1 MIQLDRLVQF
11 AMKIAI
17 VRGKYLNKYEM
28 QYYEPLVRKHKLVG
42 FGSLS
47 PIHDKFAFPVVK
59 LPSPMDLPN
68 FPYKMPILN
77 RLFVD
82 AQYLLGLEGKLRGF
96 DIAHS
101 AETYMH
107 FTQQCLNAKKR
118 GDVKKVVVTVSENI
132 PFANEGIW
140 GRKKFKKRAL
150 EEVDHFI
157 AISQRAKEALILEGC
172 PEEKITVIGHHVD
185 TKKFSPGF
193 KLQASGFKPLNIL
206 FVGRMEWSKG
216 VYEVIFSAKKL
227 LTDPELKNYSL
238 NFTLVG
244 EGGEKKRI
252 FDLEKR
258 LGIEKWLVHKAV
270 PYEKMPQEY
279 QKADIF
285 LAPSLITRH
294 WQEQFGMVL
303 IEAMACGLPIVT
315 TLSGAIEEVVGEAA
329 VKVQPGDFFSLTRA
343 IKNFILNPK
352 ARREYGKK
360 ARERAVK
367 YFDIEIGAK
376 KLEGVY
382 KNVLR

>member
-1 MIQLDRLVQF
+1 
-11 AMKIAI
+11 
-17 VRGKYLNKYEM
+17 
-28 QYYEPLVRKHKLVG
+28 
-42 FGSLS
+42 
-47 PIHDKFAFPVVK
+47 
-59 LPSPMDLPN
+59 
-68 FPYKMPILN
+68 
-77 RLFVD
+77 
-82 AQYLLGLEGKLRGF
+82 
-96 DIAHS
+96 
-101 AETYMH
+101 
-107 FTQQCLNAKKR
+107 
-118 GDVKKVVVTVSENI
+118 
-132 PFANEGIW
+132 
-140 GRKKFKKRAL
+140 
-150 EEVDHFI
+150 
-157 AISQRAKEALILEGC
+157 
-172 PEEKITVIGHHVD
+172 
-185 TKKFSPGF
+185 
-193 KLQASGFKPLNIL
+193 
-206 FVGRMEWSKG
+206 MEWSKG

-227 LTDPELKNYSL
+227 LTDPELKNYYL

-258 LGIEKWLVHKAV
+258 LGIEKWLTHKAV
-270 PYEKMPQEY
+270 LYEKMPEEY

-303 IEAMACGLPIVT
+303 IEAMACGLPIIT

-376 KLEGVY
+376 KLEEVY
-382 KNVLR
+382 KKVLR

>member
-1 MIQLDRLVQF
+1 
-11 AMKIAI
+11 
-17 VRGKYLNKYEM
+17 
-28 QYYEPLVRKHKLVG
+28 
-42 FGSLS
+42 
-47 PIHDKFAFPVVK
+47 
-59 LPSPMDLPN
+59 
-68 FPYKMPILN
+68 MPILN

-82 AQYLLGLEGKLRGF
+82 AQYLFGLEGKLQGF
-96 DIAHS
+96 DIVHS

-107 FTQQCLNAKKR
+107 FTQQCLNAKKK
-118 GDVKKVVVTVSENI
+118 GYVKKVVATVSENI

-150 EEVDHFI
+150 VEVDHFI

-172 PEEKITVIGHHVD
+172 AEEKITVMGHHVD
-185 TKKFSPGF
+185 TKRF
-193 KLQASGFKPLNIL
+193 KIQNSKSEIRNSKLINIL

-227 LTDPELKNYSL
+227 LSDPELKNYSL
-238 NFTLVG
+238 NFTLIG
-244 EGGEKKRI
+244 EGKEKKRI
-252 FDLEKR
+252 LDLERR
-258 LGIEKWLVHKAV
+258 LGIEKWVIHKVV
-270 PYEKMPQEY
+270 PYEKMPGEY

-329 VKVQPGDFFSLTRA
+329 VKVQPGDFYSLTQA

-352 ARREYGKK
+352 ARLEYGKK
-360 ARERAVK
+360 ARQRAVS
-367 YFDIEIGAK
+367 YFDIKIGAK
-376 KLEGVY
+376 KLEEVY
-382 KNVLR
+382 RKVLA